1 MTLLNF
7 QNLEPFQ
14 TQLITNDLKDNLET
28 IDYVG
33 GCLMDFLSGNYG
45 VAPEKIQE
53 YNKKQ
58 FSKNKGLIVGQYKK
72 KYNLANDIYILAF
85 FSKTSNKV
93 IDNHIT
99 IRYVDEL

>member
-1 MTLLNF
+1 MTLKDLE
-7 QNLEPFQ
+7 NLEPFQ
-14 TQLITNDLKDNLET
+14 TQLITNDLKDTQET

-33 GCLMDFLSGNYG
+33 GCLMDFLKGNYG
-45 VAPEKIQE
+45 IAPKKFKE

-99 IRYVDEL
+99 IRYIDEL